1 MHIAN
6 EGIEAQKRYKGAAPT
21 FIKVLIPLLIIF
33 SVIGMFINPMSSVST
48 AFAAVL
54 LISSTKSLKKA
65 TWNTIEIMVKRIVD
79 LANEFQDEVKFV
91 EPNTTIEIVPANLCI
106 GENLEA
112 SNAFDIFKEGHYVI
126 IKSMMDPYFIRS
138 YENDEGERE
147 EYLMEAND
155 ADIQTLLE
163 EIPKY
168 DEYIKKLYLKSD
180 SIPKL

>member
-6 EGIEAQKRYKGAAPT
+6 EAIDAQKRYKGAAPR
-21 FIKVLIPLLIIF
+21 FILVLIPILIIF
-33 SVIGMFINPMSSVST
+33 AVLGMFINPMSSVAT

-54 LISSTKSLKKA
+54 LITSTKSLKKA

-79 LANEFQDEVKFV
+79 LANEFQEEVKFV
-91 EPNTTIEIVPANLCI
+91 DPMTTIEIVPTNLCI

-126 IKSMMDPYFIRS
+126 VKSMMDPYFIRS

-168 DEYIKKLYLKSD
+168 EEYIKKLYLKSD